1 METSSIHSKYED
13 VGLVMLASW
22 EILWCLGGKSNQGQE
37 HGVGELWAL
46 KPGWEF
52 IANRGMSSMKC
63 CFIQPRFT
71 LILHNHSRGTIYSFL

>member
-22 EILWCLGGKSNQGQE
+22 EILGCLGGQSNQGQE

-46 KPGWEF
+46 KPGG
-52 IANRGMSSMKC
+52 N
-63 CFIQPRFT
+63 
-71 LILHNHSRGTIYSFL
+71 L